1 MSQYIKLPRLTK
13 LAASI
18 ALVAGGSAFV
28 TAAQAAAPAAGTQI
42 SNIAAATYTDANG
55 TSKSVTSN
63 EVKTTVL
70 QVSSFTLVDDRT
82 TTANPNGQVTL
93 SHTLTN
99 TGNGTDTYTIA
110 VANITSG
117 DDFDLSNLRIYID
130 ANQDGVADNN
140 TPITSVT
147 LNAGESVGLV
157 VVSTVPVSATSG
169 QSAQYTLTATSTY
182 DNSDVEVDT
191 DTVNVTNAAVMQIQ
205 KAASVSSVS
214 DNGEITYTLTYRNT
228 GNAAADNVV
237 IEDALDLSKV
247 TYVPGS
253 GVWSGSATELTD
265 ADDVETA
272 TGIDYV
278 VDSTG
283 QMTIVLANV
292 PVNTTGTIKFKVTA
306 NAANSEQITNSAT
319 IYDDND
325 ANPDNTPPVTPT
337 ESNETVVD
345 RTKTY
350 TGSINENTGDS
361 YNDADTVAVD
371 VNKDNQIVEAGTQGT
386 PVTFGNGA
394 GSTDTGPDAIVI
406 HNTGNIEEVYNV
418 TVNKTDLPAGSIVQ
432 LFKSDGVTPLTDTNN
447 DGVVDTG
454 PVAAGA
460 QVQIVTKVTLPS
472 NFSETG
478 ADTTNTV
485 LTIDPVNNPD
495 TTANDTLVLVINNVT
510 AATVDLHNGDGTD
523 ETGGSVGTGQD
534 TATVVDEATVEPGQS
549 HNFPLTIDNNGYSPD
564 NFNLSNNNLPSGWT
578 VEYYVADS
586 SGNPTGSA
594 ITNTGSIPAGSS
606 INLVAV
612 VTPPANAPATT
623 TPQDVTFTVTS
634 PTTGLTDSM
643 NDQLTVDENRRLALQ
658 ADNTGNVA
666 PGGSVTY
673 THTLTNNGNIV
684 EGNAAGELP
693 FSLTNDQT
701 DWPTS
706 VYVDLDSDGVA
717 DANELVTGNDLA
729 DLLSTYDPDGDGIV
743 GLEQGQS
750 VRLIVKVEAPANA
763 TYDTKST
770 AVLTISPTTIGGDA
784 LSPLA
789 NTDVTTV
796 TDGQVRLV
804 KQQVLDANCD
814 GTETTGFTINNIS
827 AKPGECVKYRIT
839 ATNEGNVAVTNVVI
853 SDTTPAYT
861 TFVAIPNDVSPARDN
876 ADGGVAPANGAT
888 GNVTATK
895 TPLAP
900 NTTTVLEFV
909 VKIND

>member
-1 MSQYIKLPRLTK
+1 MSQIKLPRLTQ

-18 ALVAGGSAFV
+18 AIVAGGSAFV
-28 TAAQAAAPAAGTQI
+28 TAAQAAAPAAGTNI
-42 SNIAAATYTDANG
+42 SNIASATYTDATG
-55 TSKSVTSN
+55 TNKQVTSN

-99 TGNGTDTYTIA
+99 TGNGTDTYTID

-117 DDFDLSNLRIYID
+117 DNFDLSNLRVYID

-140 TPITSVT
+140 TAITSVT

-157 VVSTVPVSATSG
+157 VVSTVPVNATSG

-182 DNSDVEVDT
+182 DTSDVEVDT
-191 DTVNVTNAAVMQIQ
+191 DTVNVTNEAVMQIQ

-247 TYVPGS
+247 TYVANS
-253 GVWSGSATELTD
+253 GVWSGSATALTD
-265 ADDVETA
+265 ATGETA
-272 TGIDYV
+272 TGIDYT

-283 QMTIVLANV
+283 KMTIVLANV

-325 ANPDNTPPVTPT
+325 ADPTNTPPVTPT

-350 TGSINENTGDS
+350 TGSINENTGDT
-361 YNDADTVAVD
+361 YNDAGTVVGD
-371 VNKDNQIVEAGTQGT
+371 VAKDNQIVEAGTQGT

-394 GSTDTGPDAIVI
+394 GSTDAGPDAIVI
-406 HNTGNIEEVYNV
+406 HNTGNTEEVYNV
-418 TVNKTDLPAGSIVQ
+418 TVNKTDLPAGSTVQ
-432 LFKSDGVTPLTDTNN
+432 LFKADGVTPLTDTNN

-472 NFSETG
+472 TYSETG

-495 TTANDTLVLVINNVT
+495 ATANDTLVLVIDNVT

-523 ETGGSVGTGQD
+523 ETGSVGSGKD

-549 HNFPLTIDNNGYSPD
+549 HNFPLTIDNNGSSPD

-578 VEYYVADS
+578 VEYYVADG

-594 ITNTGSIPAGSS
+594 ITNTGSIPAGGS
-606 INLVAV
+606 IDLVAV

-643 NDQLTVDENRRLALQ
+643 NDQLTVDENRSLALQ

-763 TYDTKST
+763 TYGTQST
-770 AVLTISPTTIGGDA
+770 AVLTISPSTIGGDA

-861 TFVAIPNDVSPARDN
+861 TFQVISGQSPVVTN
-876 ADGGVAPANGAT
+876 ATIGTQPTNNGT
-888 GNVTATK
+888 GQVTATQ

-900 NTTTVLEFV
+900 NTNAVLEFV
-909 VKIND
+909 VKVNN

>member
-1 MSQYIKLPRLTK
+1 MSQIKLPRLTQ

-18 ALVAGGSAFV
+18 AIVAGGSAFV
-28 TAAQAAAPAAGTQI
+28 TAAQAAAPAAGTNI
-42 SNIAAATYTDANG
+42 SNIASATYTDATG
-55 TSKSVTSN
+55 TNKQVTSN

-99 TGNGTDTYTIA
+99 TGNGTDSYTLTLE
-110 VANITSG
+110 NLDEGT
-117 DDFDLSNLRIYID
+117 FDLNNLRVYID

-140 TPITSVT
+140 TPVTTVT

-157 VVSTVPVSATSG
+157 VVSTVPVNATPKT
-169 QSAQYTLTATSTY
+169 SAQYTLTATSKY
-182 DNSDVEVDT
+182 DTSDIETDT
-191 DTVNVTNAAVMQIQ
+191 DTVNVISGAVMQIQ

-247 TYVPGS
+247 DYVEDS
-253 GVWSGSATELTD
+253 GVWSGSATALTD
-265 ADDVETA
+265 EDDVEPA

-278 VDSTG
+278 VDSNG
-283 QMTIVLANV
+283 KITIVLANV

-306 NAANSEQITNSAT
+306 KAANSEKITNSAT

-325 ANPDNTPPVTPT
+325 ADPSNTKPVTPT
-337 ESNETVVD
+337 ESNETVVE

-350 TGSINENTGDS
+350 TGSINENIADS
-361 YNDADTVAVD
+361 YDDNGIVSGDVA
-371 VNKDNQIVEAGTQGT
+371 KDNQIVKVGTQGT
-386 PVTFGNGA
+386 PVIFGNDTGA
-394 GSTDTGPDAIVI
+394 TGTGPDAIVI
-406 HNTGNIEEVYNV
+406 HNTGNAEEVYNV
-418 TVNKTDLPAGSIVQ
+418 TVNKDDLPAGSIVQ
-432 LFKSDGVTPLTDTNN
+432 LFKADGVTPLTDTNG
-447 DGVVDTG
+447 DGIVDTG
-454 PVAAGA
+454 PVAAGE

-472 NFSETG
+472 NESETG
-478 ADTTNTV
+478 ADTTNTI

-495 TTANDTLVLVINNVT
+495 ASANDTLVLVIDNIT

-523 ETGGSVGTGQD
+523 ETGSVGSGKD

-549 HNFPLTIDNNGYSPD
+549 HNFPLTIDNNGSSPD

-586 SGNPTGSA
+586 NKNPTGSA
-594 ITNTGSIPAGSS
+594 ITNTGSIPAGGSV
-606 INLVAV
+606 NLVAV

-634 PTTGLTDSM
+634 PTTGLSDTM
-643 NDQLTVDENRRLALQ
+643 NDQLTVDENRSLALQ

-693 FSLTNDQT
+693 FSLTNNQT

-706 VYVDLDSDGVA
+706 VYVDLDGDGVA
-717 DANELVTGNDLA
+717 DENELVTGNDLA
-729 DLLSTYDPDGDGIV
+729 ALISQYNPDGNTTL

-763 TYDTKST
+763 TYGTQST

-861 TFVAIPNDVSPARDN
+861 TFQVISGQSPVVTN
-876 ADGGVAPANGAT
+876 ATIGTQPTNNGT
-888 GNVTATK
+888 GQVTATQ

-900 NTTTVLEFV
+900 NTNAVLEFV
-909 VKIND
+909 VKVNN